1 MGGHDVEVKDLG
13 EREIMRLYR
22 ELGKTEINIGVLSS
36 AGQDM
41 VNIAVWNHFGTK
53 RRGKRHTPER
63 PFLALVFDEYHVQIK
78 NKLAASVKNIQHRG
92 HIHRELSKV
101 GLFVEGLTKKV
112 ITLLD
117 DPPNA
122 PSTIK
127 KKGADNPLI
136 DSGRLRASVSYEIR
150 KASR

>member
-1 MGGHDVEVKDLG
+1 MGGDVEVKDLG

-53 RRGKRHTPER
+53 RRGKRHIPER
-63 PFLALVFDEYHVQIK
+63 PFMAMVFDEKAGMIK
-78 NKLAASVKNIQHRG
+78 DRLALSVKNIKHRG
-92 HIHRELSKV
+92 QIHRELSKV
-101 GLFVEGLTKKV
+101 GLYVQSLIQKS
-112 ITLLD
+112 ITLFD

-122 PSTIK
+122 PYTIK
-127 KKGADNPLI
+127 QKGADNPLI
-136 DSGRLRASVSYEIR
+136 DTGRLRASISYEIR